1 MTNTSSACYH
11 WEGEDL
17 LIAVHMQPGASK
29 DKIAG
34 IVNDA
39 LKVSIT
45 ASTDENEAN
54 NHLVRY
60 LAKRFGVDM
69 SSVVLIAGVNET
81 NKRLRI
87 QSPVKF
93 PAGITPPS

>member
-1 MTNTSSACYH
+1 MTNASSACYH

-17 LIAVHMQPGASK
+17 LIAVRVQPGASK

-34 IVNDA
+34 IVNDV

-45 ASTDENEAN
+45 ASTDENEAD

-60 LAKRFGVDM
+60 LAKKFGVDM

-93 PAGITPPS
+93 PTGITPP